1 MELIMSE
8 ITSAM
13 VKELREKTGVGMMD
27 CKLALKEN
35 NGNIEASIDWLRT
48 KGIAKAA
55 KKEGRVAS
63 EGLISIE
70 NNGNVASVIE
80 VNSETDFVARN
91 EDFQKVVKKLSA
103 LSLESENLDELI
115 KKQVDERNISVKD
128 YITEMIASIGEN
140 INLRRLSK
148 ISLKNN
154 GIISSYIHNQVIE
167 GMGKIG
173 VVVAL
178 ESEADKSILEDLGKK
193 IAMHIAATNPISI
206 SIDEIPEDVL
216 TREKN
221 ILSEEARASGK
232 PEEIIEKMT
241 EGRLKKYYQESVLL
255 EQIFVVDG
263 ESKVSDI
270 LNSIENPVK
279 ITSFVRMGLGE
290 GIEKK
295 NEDFADE
302 VDSLI
307 S

>member
-1 MELIMSE
+1 MSE

-35 NGNIEASIDWLRT
+35 SGNIEASIDWLRT

-216 TREKN
+216 IREKN

-263 ESKVSDI
+263 ESKISDI

>member
-1 MELIMSE
+1 MSE

-290 GIEKK
+290 GIEKR

>member
-1 MELIMSE
+1 MSE

-35 NGNIEASIDWLRT
+35 NGNIESSIDWLRT

-154 GIISSYIHNQVIE
+154 GIISSYIHNKVID

-216 TREKN
+216 IREKN

>member
-1 MELIMSE
+1 MSLV
-8 ITSAM
+8 TASL

-27 CKLALKEN
+27 CKTALKEN
-35 NGNIEASIDWLRT
+35 NGDIELSIDWLRT

-55 KKEGRVAS
+55 KKEGRIAS
-63 EGLISIE
+63 EGLIAVEKIDNIASI
-70 NNGNVASVIE
+70 IE

-91 EDFQKVVKKLSA
+91 EDFQDVVKRLSF
-103 LSLESENLDELI
+103 LSTKSNNLEDLLEKELDDKDI
-115 KKQVDERNISVKD
+115 KVKD

-140 INLRRLSK
+140 INLRRIDK
-148 ISLKNN
+148 ISVTN
-154 GIISSYIHNQVIE
+154 GVISSYIHNQIIE

-173 VVVAL
+173 VLVGL
-178 ESEADKSILEDLGKK
+178 ESEADNTQLEDLGKK

-206 SIDEIPEDVL
+206 NIEDIPADVL
-216 TREKN
+216 VREKN
-221 ILSEEARASGK
+221 ILAEEARSSGK

-263 ESKVSDI
+263 ESKISDI
-270 LNSIENPVK
+270 LNSLDKPVK
-279 ITSFVRMGLGE
+279 IVKFIRMGLGE

-295 NEDFADE
+295 NEDFANE

>member
-1 MELIMSE
+1 MSE

-154 GIISSYIHNQVIE
+154 GIISSYIHNQVID

>member
-1 MELIMSE
+1 MSE

-279 ITSFVRMGLGE
+279 ITSFC
-290 GIEKK
+290 
-295 NEDFADE
+295 
-302 VDSLI
+302 
-307 S
+307 

>member
-1 MELIMSE
+1 MSQ
-8 ITSAM
+8 ITASL

-27 CKLALKEN
+27 CKTALKEN
-35 NGNIEASIDWLRT
+35 NGDIETSIDWLRT

-55 KKEGRVAS
+55 KKEGRIAS
-63 EGLISIE
+63 EGLIAVEKIDNIASI
-70 NNGNVASVIE
+70 IE
-80 VNSETDFVARN
+80 VNSETDFVAMN
-91 EDFQKVVKKLSA
+91 EDFQNVVKKLSI
-103 LSLESENLDELI
+103 LSIKSNNLEDLLEKELEDKDI
-115 KKQVDERNISVKD
+115 KVKD

-140 INLRRLSK
+140 INLRRIDK
-148 ISLKNN
+148 ISISN
-154 GIISSYIHNQVIE
+154 GVISSYIHNQVIE

-173 VVVAL
+173 VLVGL
-178 ESEADKSILEDLGKK
+178 ESEADNDQLEDLGKK

-206 SIDEIPEDVL
+206 SIEDMPADL
-216 TREKN
+216 IEREKS
-221 ILSEEARASGK
+221 ILAEEARSSGK

-263 ESKVSDI
+263 ESKISDI
-270 LNSIENPVK
+270 LNSLDKPVK
-279 ITSFVRMGLGE
+279 IVEFVRMGLGE

-295 NEDFADE
+295 SEDFANE

>member
-1 MELIMSE
+1 MSE

-148 ISLKNN
+148 ISLKNT
-154 GIISSYIHNQVIE
+154 GIISSYIHNQVID

-216 TREKN
+216 IREKN

-263 ESKVSDI
+263 ESKISDI